1 MKKSKVTY
9 HINTEKTGR
18 IAGDIVAG
26 LVDRNDLTMEDIIA
40 VWMNINGIMET
51 FLKSEGITISN
62 AVNKVGK
69 TIL

>member
-1 MKKSKVTY
+1 MKKTTVTY

-18 IAGDIVAG
+18 IAGDLVAG
-26 LVDRNDLTMEDIIA
+26 LVDRNDLTMEEIIA
-40 VWMNINGIMET
+40 VWMNINGIMEA
-51 FLKSEGITISN
+51 FLKSEGITITN